1 MLYCTYKQYQTAGG
15 TLDEAAFDTLCARA
29 SRLIDRH
36 TFGRAG
42 SHAKVCTDCA
52 EALAMACASIVQSL
66 ERAEAARAATG
77 YAPGVT
83 SVNNDGFAVTFSEG
97 HFPSGLQRKR
107 RASSPTRWAA
117 TPTACC
123 IGGVSEMQ
131 CSVTVVNLI
140 HDTATET
147 DRLVC
152 HVIPGCSWREKQDT
166 SGGDPQRTVHV
177 RLPPAAGYLPYFQWA
192 KLPPGEK
199 AAHWTLKRGGK
210 LICGAVR
217 SLTEAEYAALE
228 KTHICCTVAAVSDNR
243 EPLLPHFHVEGS

>member
-1 MLYCTYKQYQTAGG
+1 MLYCTYDQYQTAGG
-15 TLDEAAFDTLCARA
+15 TLDEAAFTPLCFRA
-29 SRLIDRH
+29 SKLIDRA
-36 TFGRAG
+36 TFGRPKPTPKAAPTVPKLWPWPVRPSCRALNGRSGTRCHRLCAG
-42 SHAKVCTDCA
+42 RDQRQQRRLCRDVLRRSTGRKAGRR
-52 EALAMACASIVQSL
+52 SVQHSFRL
-66 ERAEAARAATG
+66 PGARPPRPAVS
-77 YAPGVT
+77 GV
-83 SVNNDGFAVTFSEG
+83 F
-97 HFPSGLQRKR
+97 L
-107 RASSPTRWAA
+107 
-117 TPTACC
+117 
-123 IGGVSEMQ
+123 MQ

-140 HDTATET
+140 HDTATEI
-147 DRLVC
+147 DRPVC
-152 HVIPGCSWREKQDT
+152 HVIPGCSWREKLDT

>member
-1 MLYCTYKQYQTAGG
+1 
-15 TLDEAAFDTLCARA
+15 
-29 SRLIDRH
+29 
-36 TFGRAG
+36 
-42 SHAKVCTDCA
+42 
-52 EALAMACASIVQSL
+52 
-66 ERAEAARAATG
+66 
-77 YAPGVT
+77 
-83 SVNNDGFAVTFSEG
+83 
-97 HFPSGLQRKR
+97 
-107 RASSPTRWAA
+107 
-117 TPTACC
+117 
-123 IGGVSEMQ
+123 MQ

-147 DRLVC
+147 DRPVC
-152 HVIPGCSWREKQDT
+152 HA
-166 SGGDPQRTVHV
+166 GGDPQRTVHV